1 MAALLSDVGGGRVG
15 GAGAGGAGAW
25 AGAGGGEF
33 VVSSCRSCVDVAS
46 WLARRRLDYVQLLV
60 SYAQRSDHLTT
71 LLARKLAVPV
81 SHAFFAD
88 GAAASTSSQLGLQ
101 RYLRRD
107 DARCSLQSVTV
118 SHQSPHHAAP
128 LHGTYARV
136 PFCLVRRDY
145 IAVIIGVM
153 PLRHLTTRVTRA
165 MQRVVGGVKIATPNY
180 FDQKL
185 TSSPATRRSVTSSEH
200 MLQEAQL
207 SPRDRAMRRVS

>member
-1 MAALLSDVGGGRVG
+1 VLVRAHVAALLSDVGGGR
-15 GAGAGGAGAW
+15 AGGAGVGGTGAW
-25 AGAGGGEF
+25 VGTGGGEF

-128 LHGTYARV
+128 LAW
-136 PFCLVRRDY
+136 
-145 IAVIIGVM
+145 
-153 PLRHLTTRVTRA
+153 HLCTRA
-165 MQRVVGGVKIATPNY
+165 V
-180 FDQKL
+180 
-185 TSSPATRRSVTSSEH
+185 
-200 MLQEAQL
+200 L
-207 SPRDRAMRRVS
+207 SRPSRLYCGI